1 MPRITNFN
9 PTPPNQGNNNN
20 NNHNAG
26 NPPVTPPPGSI
37 PNMAALGY
45 NNNQPDDISN
55 LFIDYNAKFQTGHSC
70 MFRDEIVQ
78 QLLSIL
84 IGKKK
89 PNALLVGSAG
99 VGKTNII
106 EYLAYMIANKNPL
119 IPKALANATI
129 YELPL
134 SNIIAGS
141 GIVGELEKKTQ
152 AIIAFAENPKNNCIL
167 FIDEIHQ
174 LLSGGQ
180 AYEKIAQM
188 LKPAMARGSIK
199 IIGATTLQESQ
210 NFLDDPAFARRFSRL
225 LVDEL
230 SREQTIEILKSI
242 KGDMFT
248 HYNNFILIDD
258 TILESIA
265 IYADEYK
272 PVGSH
277 RPDNAITL
285 FDRAMADTLIKHNAL
300 LQQVKNDPIL
310 YQAMQ
315 ATRNI
320 TLSEAQVKKTAMRL
334 MTGNNK
340 QTRLNPDALREHLSV
355 IKGQDEVIDT
365 IIDALRR
372 YDLNIYPKKKP
383 LTFLFAGTSGVG
395 KTEVAK
401 IISNELTG
409 MKPIILNMTEYHS
422 SASINRLI
430 GSPAG
435 YVGSDSNQELPF
447 DCLETNPYQVI
458 LLDEFEKCDKSVQRL
473 FMSAFEEGIIKTN
486 RGKEIDF
493 SKCIMIVTT
502 NAAHKNLNK
511 PLGFVTAT
519 ANAPKTGQ
527 EMAKSLSN
535 DFDTELLNRI
545 EHSVEFNTIS
555 KEIYTEVIRS
565 TYERDIARIKSEH
578 KRTTL
583 PDTLSDE
590 DTEMLVE
597 QSFIPEFGARPA
609 GKTIKTYI
617 EDRMINEQIM
627 FSPSSDNTATDIT
640 DIIPGTPVTES
651 DESDTDV
658 PVDCDTNPDSES

>member
-9 PTPPNQGNNNN
+9 PTPPQGNNNN
-20 NNHNAG
+20 TG
-26 NPPVTPPPGSI
+26 NPPISTPPGSI
-37 PNMAALGY
+37 PNVSAMGGY
-45 NNNQPDDISN
+45 HNNQTDDVTEM
-55 LFIDYNAKFQTGHSC
+55 FIDYNAKFQTGHSC
-70 MFRDEIVQ
+70 MFRDEILQ

-99 VGKTNII
+99 VGKTNIV

-119 IPKALANATI
+119 IPKVLANATI

-141 GIVGELEKKTQ
+141 GIVGELEKKMQ

-180 AYEKIAQM
+180 TYEKIAQM

-230 SREQTIEILKSI
+230 SREQTIEILKTI

-248 HYNNFILIDD
+248 HYNNFILTDD
-258 TILESIA
+258 AILESIA

-300 LQQVKNDPIL
+300 LEQVKNDPIL

-340 QTRLNPDALREHLSV
+340 QSRLNPDMLRQHLSV
-355 IKGQDEVIDT
+355 IKGQDDAIDVIV
-365 IIDALRR
+365 DALRR

-401 IISNELTG
+401 IIANELTG

-502 NAAHKNLNK
+502 NAAHKSLNT
-511 PLGFVTAT
+511 PLGFITT
-519 ANAPKTGQ
+519 TGNAPKTSQ

-555 KEIYTEVIRS
+555 KEIYTEIIRS

-578 KRTTL
+578 KRTSL
-583 PDTLSDE
+583 PDTLSDKE
-590 DTEMLVE
+590 TETLVE

-617 EDRMINEQIM
+617 EDYMLNEQVT
-627 FSPSSDNTATDIT
+627 FCPSSSGNMSTDIAP
-640 DIIPGTPVTES
+640 DAPMTES
-651 DESDTDV
+651 AESDTDM
-658 PVDCDTNPDSES
+658 PTDCDKNPDSES

>member
-1 MPRITNFN
+1 M
-9 PTPPNQGNNNN
+9 
-20 NNHNAG
+20 
-26 NPPVTPPPGSI
+26 
-37 PNMAALGY
+37 
-45 NNNQPDDISN
+45 
-55 LFIDYNAKFQTGHSC
+55 
-70 MFRDEIVQ
+70 
-78 QLLSIL
+78 
-84 IGKKK
+84 
-89 PNALLVGSAG
+89 
-99 VGKTNII
+99 
-106 EYLAYMIANKNPL
+106 
-119 IPKALANATI
+119 
-129 YELPL
+129 
-134 SNIIAGS
+134 
-141 GIVGELEKKTQ
+141 
-152 AIIAFAENPKNNCIL
+152 
-167 FIDEIHQ
+167 
-174 LLSGGQ
+174 LSGGQ

-320 TLSEAQVKKTAMRL
+320 TLSETQVKKTAMRL

-355 IKGQDEVIDT
+355 IKGQDEVINT

-627 FSPSSDNTATDIT
+627 FCPSSDDTTTDIT
-640 DIIPGTPVTES
+640 DIIPGTPVTDS
-651 DESDTDV
+651 DEPDTDA